1 MRRALVALLA
11 SVVLSA
17 CTLMPHYQRPQSPVP
32 DTWPSDAHAT
42 ASGMAPSGTTAGPEP
57 AAHAPGDGGSLTGV
71 PADQIGWREFF
82 TDPRLQRLI
91 EIALEN
97 NRNLRIAVLNVAASQ
112 AQFRVQ
118 RGVLFPSISATG
130 SEIVQKFPS
139 NGAFSL
145 GGLGGSGS
153 NLAIPTGGQSSTFRY
168 FNAGIGFTN
177 YELDLFGRERSLTA
191 EAFEQYLAQNES
203 RRSTQISLVGEVA
216 TDYFSVLSDQAL
228 VKLTQDT
235 LRTDTESYELTKAMY
250 DHDTTTLLALRQSE
264 SVVDAARASL
274 AQYQR
279 QLAED
284 VHALTLVVGQELP
297 ADLPQGK
304 DIEQTNLLASLPA
317 GLPSALLARRPD
329 ILSAEHGLRAANAN
343 IGAARAAF
351 FPSIQLTASGG
362 SATNRLSSLFS
373 KGTGTW
379 SFNPTI
385 TLPIFTG
392 GQNRANLDLSH
403 IEKNIAIARYE
414 LTIQTAFREV
424 SDALSARGTYV
435 EQLGSQE
442 ALVAAD
448 TDAYRLAQM
457 RFRQGV
463 DSYLSTLDAQRSLYS
478 AQQTLV
484 ALRAA
489 DLTNQVT
496 LYKALGGGWAQHTVA
511 RLEP

>member
-1 MRRALVALLA
+1 MTRALVASLA

-17 CTLMPHYQRPQSPVP
+17 CTLMPHYQRPRSPVP
-32 DTWPSDAHAT
+32 DRWPSDAHAT
-42 ASGMAPSGTTAGPEP
+42 ASGMAPSANTAGREP
-57 AAHAPGDGGSLTGV
+57 AAHAPVVGSSPTGI
-71 PADQIGWREFF
+71 PADQIGWHEFF
-82 TDPRLQRLI
+82 TDPRLRRLI

-130 SEIVQKFPS
+130 SELVQKFPS

-145 GGLGGSGS
+145 GGLGGGTGS
-153 NLAIPTGGQSSTFRY
+153 NLAIPTGARSSTFRY

-177 YELDLFGRERSLTA
+177 YELDLFGRERSLTT

-216 TDYFSVLSDQAL
+216 TDYFAVLSDLAL

-264 SVVDAARASL
+264 SVVDAARTSL

-329 ILSAEHGLRAANAN
+329 ILSAEHALRAANAN

-362 SATNRLSSLFS
+362 SATNRLSSLFG

-403 IEKNIAIARYE
+403 IERNIAIARYE

-448 TDAYRLAQM
+448 ADAYRLAQM

-484 ALRAA
+484 ALR
-489 DLTNQVT
+489 
-496 LYKALGGGWAQHTVA
+496 
-511 RLEP
+511 E